1 MKKIITSILAAS
13 LILCTPMSLEAA
25 CTKSC
30 CRGQASTYGSAYS
43 VGTSMVLWGAAMFLG
58 IGLIAIL
65 IDPSTPQVHNDG
77 GD

>member
-1 MKKIITSILAAS
+1 MKRFIGTILTAM
-13 LILCTPMSLEAA
+13 LILLTPIKASAA

-43 VGTSMVLWGAAMFLG
+43 VGTSMVLWGTALFLG

-65 IDPSTPQVHNDG
+65 IDPSVPQVHND
-77 GD
+77 